1 MTYLSRNKLRL
12 NASNLLVHDVESLSN
27 IVRNHMVVGI
37 TMSSLLTPSWDHM
50 NIELSSLGKL
60 KLGSTIK
67 FHIASAWLQLNKQ

>member
-1 MTYLSRNKLRL
+1 
-12 NASNLLVHDVESLSN
+12 
-27 IVRNHMVVGI
+27 MVVGI